1 MRALDLLSFTGG
13 INRSTGETISIST
26 YDTEEH
32 GRWSALDVL
41 GDIPSRFQALT
52 VQVEQP
58 EFFEVRA
65 PA

>member
-1 MRALDLLSFTGG
+1 MGG
-13 INRSTGETISIST
+13 VDGVSGQLITISTWDS
-26 YDTEEH
+26 EEH
-32 GRWSALDVL
+32 ARWSAADVL

-58 EFFEVRA
+58 EFFEVIT